1 MGGDDKTRVTHV
13 FLAAWSP
20 ALKFTSD
27 SSLNPKTV
35 STELSFAFP
44 GEISELA
51 VCQKGKIARFFIR
64 IFSMAVFLHTV
75 GNPILLRHRKNSF

>member
-1 MGGDDKTRVTHV
+1 MGGDDKARVTHV
-13 FLAAWSP
+13 FLAAWSL

-27 SSLNPKTV
+27 SSLNPETV

-51 VCQKGKIARFFIR
+51 VCQKAKITHCSIHT
-64 IFSMAVFLHTV
+64 FSTAVFLHTV
-75 GNPILLRHRKNSF
+75 SNPGLLRHRQHRS

>member
-44 GEISELA
+44 GEISGLA
-51 VCQKGKIARFFIR
+51 VCQKGKITRFFNTYFQYGSISPR
-64 IFSMAVFLHTV
+64 CAQPYTL
-75 GNPILLRHRKNSF
+75 KAQKE

>member
-1 MGGDDKTRVTHV
+1 MGGDDKARVTHV
-13 FLAAWSP
+13 SLAAWSP

-27 SSLNPKTV
+27 SSLNPETV

-51 VCQKGKIARFFIR
+51 VCQKGKSLTVLYILAVRQY
-64 IFSMAVFLHTV
+64 FSTL
-75 GNPILLRHRKNSF
+75 